1 MREPYRT
8 LFGDL
13 ADHSIIGPHLQG
25 EVPNFPTLFSDDV
38 FLMLSSGEQIIC
50 NVALAIYNG
59 NREATI
65 ADLAR
70 LDADTAARVLAALS
84 IAIEDRVH

>member
-8 LFGDL
+8 LFGPL
-13 ADHSIIGPHLQG
+13 AEHSIIGPHLQG
-25 EVPNFPTLFSDDV
+25 EVPNFPTLFHDDI
-38 FLMLSSGEQIIC
+38 FNMLSTGEQIIC
-50 NVALAIYNG
+50 NIALAIYNG

-70 LDADTAARVLAALS
+70 LDGAAALRAIAALS
-84 IAIEDRVH
+84 IAIETRVH